1 MSETSKGPR
10 SGVGHI
16 FLLLKG
22 MAMGAADVVPGVS
35 GGTIAFITGIYEEL
49 IHTIKSIDLSLFKS
63 LFTDGI
69 ASTWKKL
76 NGTFLMVLFS
86 GILISVASL
95 AKGITFLLETYPL
108 QVWGFFFGLIVASA
122 IIISKFIKTW
132 DFRSFSMLLGGAAI
146 AYFVTIMAPS
156 QIPDGHVFT
165 FLAGSVAICAM
176 ILPGVSGSF
185 LLLMLGAY
193 EKILGS
199 ISGIIDGLKAMDT
212 ALIMANGS
220 TLMVFAFGCLLGLL
234 AFSRFLSWMF
244 KVAYSMTMALLAG
257 FMIGSLNK
265 VWPWKQTLVTY
276 TKHSGEE
283 NEKIVP
289 LVQQNVLPGN
299 FADITG
305 EPAHL
310 GLVITLAFVG
320 FTLVLG
326 MDKMAA
332 KNA

>member
-1 MSETSKGPR
+1 
-10 SGVGHI
+10 
-16 FLLLKG
+16 
-22 MAMGAADVVPGVS
+22 
-35 GGTIAFITGIYEEL
+35 
-49 IHTIKSIDLSLFKS
+49 
-63 LFTDGI
+63 
-69 ASTWKKL
+69 
-76 NGTFLMVLFS
+76 
-86 GILISVASL
+86 VASL

-132 DFRSFSMLLGGAAI
+132 NLRSISMLVGGAAI
-146 AYFVTIMAPS
+146 AYFVTVMAPS

-199 ISGIIDGLKAMDT
+199 ISGIIDGLEAMDT
-212 ALIMANGS
+212 ALIMVNGS

-244 KVAYSMTMALLAG
+244 KVAYSMTMALLTG

-265 VWPWKQTLVTY
+265 VWPWKKTLETY

-289 LVQQNVLPGN
+289 LVQQNVLPLN
-299 FADITG
+299 FTDISG

-310 GLVITLAFVG
+310 GLVITLASLG
-320 FTLVLG
+320 FILVLG
-326 MDKMAA
+326 MEKIAA